1 MPTTAKRTSK
11 NVSYYIIVAVCLFI
25 MFFGGSIIPP
35 FAPQITQTGMQILC
49 IFVSMV
55 VLWSTV
61 GGIVWPSILGVIAL
75 GLTDYSTVGGAIT
88 AAIGQ
93 STIWQVMMCLTLAS
107 AIAQSGAGEVVAR
120 WALSRKV
127 MQGRPLLFS
136 FIFLFILRMISA
148 VSNPLGMIL
157 LGWAILE
164 GVANILNRDLS
175 EKYFRCMSVFVMVTC
190 INGDMIIPFKTW
202 LTALWN
208 AFGEFMG
215 GDLNFM
221 VWLAIV
227 FVFGTLTELA
237 IILFIKLAKVDV
249 SFMEDMDIEQLKQ
262 GNTKLNKK
270 QAAYL
275 IAMVIAII
283 IGLSAYIFP
292 AGNILH
298 DISTTLT
305 MAGVFSVAVAV
316 LALMHDKAGNSLLDW
331 KKTMAPGAFWGSF
344 FIIAAAIP
352 MSNALLH
359 ESSGFFEWLTTVLAP
374 VFESSSV
381 VQIYLLVMITVTLL
395 TNIASNAGIGM
406 LFLPIVLPIAEAA
419 GANAFVV
426 GICCIMSAC
435 FGLLTP
441 GASSAAALIYGSK
454 DQLKVNVKDI
464 MGYGWLFVLF
474 WFVVGA
480 ICFPILDKLV

>member
-1 MPTTAKRTSK
+1 MPTTTKRTNK
-11 NVSYYIIVAVCLFI
+11 NISYYVLIAVCLFI
-25 MFFGGSIIPP
+25 MFFGGLVIPP

-49 IFVSMV
+49 IFVGMV
-55 VLWSTV
+55 ILWSTV

-75 GLTDYSTVGGAIT
+75 GLTEYTTVANAIT
-88 AAIGQ
+88 TAIGQ
-93 STIWQVMMCLTLAS
+93 STIWQVMMCLTLAT

-127 MQGRPLLFS
+127 IQGRPLLFS
-136 FIFLFILRMISA
+136 FIFLLVMRLIAA
-148 VSNPLGMIL
+148 VSNPLGMML

-164 GVANILNRDLS
+164 GVANILNRDIS
-175 EKYFRCMSVFVMVTC
+175 EKYFRCMSVFVMVSC
-190 INGDMIIPFKTW
+190 LNGDMIIPFKTW

-208 AFGEFMG
+208 AFGQLMG
-215 GDLNFM
+215 GELNFM
-221 VWLAIV
+221 VWLAII
-227 FVFGTLTELA
+227 FAFGTITELA
-237 IILFIKLAKVDV
+237 MILFIKLARIDV
-249 SFMEDMDIEQLKQ
+249 SFMRDMDNEQLKK
-262 GNTKLNKK
+262 GSTRLNSR
-270 QAAYL
+270 QAACF
-275 IAMVIAII
+275 IAMVVAII

-298 DISTTLT
+298 DVSTTLT

-316 LALMHDKAGNSLLDW
+316 LLLLRDKDGVPMLDW

-352 MSNALLH
+352 MSSALLH
-359 ESSGFFEWLTTVLAP
+359 ESTGFSEWLTSVLAP
-374 VFESSSV
+374 MFESSSV
-381 VQIYLLVMITVTLL
+381 VQIYLLVMVTVTLL

-406 LFLPIVLPIAEAA
+406 MFLPIVIPIAQAA

-426 GICCIMSAC
+426 GICCIMSAN

-441 GASSAAALIYGSK
+441 GASSAAALIYGNK
-454 DQLKVNVKDI
+454 DQLKISMKDI
-464 MGYGWLFVLF
+464 MGYGGLFVLF